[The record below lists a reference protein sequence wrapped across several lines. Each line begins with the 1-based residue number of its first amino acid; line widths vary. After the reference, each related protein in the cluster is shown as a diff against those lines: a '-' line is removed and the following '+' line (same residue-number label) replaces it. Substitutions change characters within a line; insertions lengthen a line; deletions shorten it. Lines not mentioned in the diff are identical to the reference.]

1 MKSIAFNLLS
11 IAVAGGLLLSCEGQ
25 LEGDTDT
32 QEYTEAPGPTFE
44 AECTA
49 DNEVFFQL
57 ENYGYQYDTNVTFNG
72 TLDIVRTEWLVKN
85 DSTAELKMYNYE
97 LGAPDTSSNYQVY
110 VELHTKNGETLQPG
124 SYAYHEW
131 DANMWSKVNII
142 SSTGTVYFNWSM
154 GMPEQGHVSLN
165 YFDDDNA
172 CGEFVL
178 EVNKPDA
185 TTIGHVVLKGSW
197 KTTD

>member
-1 MKSIAFNLLS
+1 MKRIAFKFLS
-11 IAVAGGLLLSCEGQ
+11 IVVAGGLLLSCAGQ
-25 LEGDTDT
+25 PEEDIDS
-32 QEYTEAPGPTFE
+32 QENNEDPGPTFE
-44 AECTA
+44 SECAA

-110 VELHTKNGETLQPG
+110 VELHTKNGETLQSG
-124 SYAYHEW
+124 SYPYQEW

-154 GMPEQGHVSLN
+154 GMPKQGHVVLN
-165 YFDDDNA
+165 YYDDDKA
-172 CGEFVL
+172 CGEFLL

-185 TTIGHVVLKGSW
+185 TTIGHVVLNGNW
-197 KTTD
+197 KTSD